1 MAKLK
6 TLIKTGFGLGI
17 GLIGAQILF
26 LLIGLVFFIPGYLMY
41 TKEKKND
48 NESGKIGGVIL
59 MGIGVLIMGG
69 LGLGLLIN
77 AIGDTFDFS

>member
-26 LLIGLVFFIPGYLMY
+26 LLIGLVFFIPGFLMY
-41 TKEKKND
+41 NKEKKND

-69 LGLGLLIN
+69 LGFGFLMN
-77 AIGDTFDFS
+77 AIGDTFD